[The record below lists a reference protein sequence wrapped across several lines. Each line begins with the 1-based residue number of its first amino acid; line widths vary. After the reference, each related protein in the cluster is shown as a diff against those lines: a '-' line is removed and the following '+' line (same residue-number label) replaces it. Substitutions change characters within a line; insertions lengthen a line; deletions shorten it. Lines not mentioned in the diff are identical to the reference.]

1 MPRADLTAM
10 LNRLDDDPQP
20 APKAEP
26 SAPKTQQPGSKP
38 QTKAPTHSKRAAK
51 TAAATQPASP
61 KDPATETPLY
71 LRLERKE
78 TRLRVDQYE
87 ALTVHARRL
96 NRAKGPGGE
105 RITENTLIRVAIDL
119 LLKNADQLSGP
130 DETSLRNSVSP

>member
-20 APKAEP
+20 TPKIEP
-26 SAPKTQQPGSKP
+26 SAPKTQQPGTP
-38 QTKAPTHSKRAAK
+38 RTKAPAPSKRAAK
-51 TAAATQPASP
+51 TASVTQPASAN
-61 KDPATETPLY
+61 DPATEAPLY

-119 LLKNADQLSGP
+119 LLANAENLSGSAE
-130 DETSLRNSVSP
+130 DALRNSVSP

>member
-20 APKAEP
+20 TPKAEP
-26 SAPKTQQPGSKP
+26 SAPKTQQPGKT
-38 QTKAPTHSKRAAK
+38 QTKAPAPSKRAAM
-51 TAAATQPASP
+51 TAAATQPASASE
-61 KDPATETPLY
+61 PATEAPLY

-87 ALTVHARRL
+87 ALTIHARRL

-119 LLKNADQLSGP
+119 LLANAENLSGS
-130 DETSLRNSVSP
+130 DEDALRNSVSP

>member
-20 APKAEP
+20 TPKAEP
-26 SAPKTQQPGSKP
+26 RPPKTQQPGKP
-38 QTKAPTHSKRAAK
+38 RAKTPTPSKRAVK
-51 TAAATQPASP
+51 TDAAAQPDSASS
-61 KDPATETPLY
+61 PAADAPLY

-96 NRAKGPGGE
+96 NRAKRPGGE

-119 LLKNADQLSGP
+119 LLANAENLSGS
-130 DETSLRNSVSP
+130 DEDALRNSVSP

>member
-26 SAPKTQQPGSKP
+26 SASKTQQPKEPQSKTP
-38 QTKAPTHSKRAAK
+38 APSKRAVK
-51 TAAATQPASP
+51 TDAATQPAPASS
-61 KDPATETPLY
+61 PATDAPLY

-119 LLKNADQLSGP
+119 LLANAENLSGS
-130 DETSLRNSVSP
+130 DEDALRNSVSP

>member
-20 APKAEP
+20 TPKAEP
-26 SAPKTQQPGSKP
+26 SAPKTQQPSKP
-38 QTKAPTHSKRAAK
+38 RTKAPTASKRASK
-51 TAAATQPASP
+51 AAAAVQPASANE
-61 KDPATETPLY
+61 PATEAPLY

-119 LLKNADQLSGP
+119 LLANAENLTGS
-130 DETSLRNSVSP
+130 DEDTLRNSVSP

>member
-26 SAPKTQQPGSKP
+26 SAPKTQQLNKP
-38 QTKAPTHSKRAAK
+38 QTKAPTPRKRAAK
-51 TAAATQPASP
+51 TAAATQSASA
-61 KDPATETPLY
+61 KDPAMEAPLY

>member
-20 APKAEP
+20 TSTTKRTAPETP
-26 SAPKTQQPGSKP
+26 PTQKVQAKNDSP
-38 QTKAPTHSKRAAK
+38 SKREIK
-51 TAAATQPASP
+51 TDSP
-61 KDPATETPLY
+61 KQPEPVESHTADTPLY

-119 LLKNADQLSGP
+119 LLENAEKLSGP
-130 DETSLRNSVSP
+130 NESSLRDSVSP

>member
-20 APKAEP
+20 TPKAEP
-26 SAPKTQQPGSKP
+26 SAQKNQQPGKP
-38 QTKAPTHSKRAAK
+38 RTKAPAPSKHAAK
-51 TAAATQPASP
+51 TAAATQPAAAES
-61 KDPATETPLY
+61 PATETPLY

-119 LLKNADQLSGP
+119 LLANTENLSGS
-130 DETSLRNSVSP
+130 DENALRNSVSP

>member
-20 APKAEP
+20 TSTAETGAPKI
-26 SAPKTQQPGSKP
+26 QQPGRP
-38 QTKAPTHSKRAAK
+38 RTKAPTSSKRAAK
-51 TAAATQPASP
+51 TDAATQPASA
-61 KDPATETPLY
+61 KDPATKTPPY

-105 RITENTLIRVAIDL
+105 RITENTLIRIAIDL
-119 LLKNADQLSGP
+119 LLKNADELSGP
-130 DETSLRNSVSP
+130 DEDSLRNSVTP

>member
-20 APKAEP
+20 TPKAEP
-26 SAPKTQQPGSKP
+26 SAPQTQQPGKP
-38 QTKAPTHSKRAAK
+38 RTKATTPSKRAAK
-51 TAAATQPASP
+51 TAAATQPASANE
-61 KDPATETPLY
+61 PATDAPLY

-119 LLKNADQLSGP
+119 LLANAENLSGSNE
-130 DETSLRNSVSP
+130 DALRNSVSP

>member
-10 LNRLDDDPQP
+10 LNRLDDDPQT
-20 APKAEP
+20 APEAEP
-26 SAPKTQQPGSKP
+26 SAPKTQQLNKP
-38 QTKAPTHSKRAAK
+38 RTKAPTPSKRAAK
-51 TAAATQPASP
+51 SAASTQPTSA
-61 KDPATETPLY
+61 KDPATEAPLY

-119 LLKNADQLSGP
+119 LLKNADELSGP
-130 DETSLRNSVSP
+130 DETSLRNSVSS